1 MPTSKPR
8 KMLSPSLVWAT
19 QDVSVTHQGKENA
32 KTKSGPRQQERKVTD
47 TQGVATSLMCL
58 WNFPRLLLRTS
69 LWLSSKDSACNAG
82 DMGSILVLGRSSGE
96 GNGNSLQYSCL
107 GNPMD
112 RGAWKSTVYRVTK
125 SQIQLSDSATTATTS
140 QKV

>member
-19 QDVSVTHQGKENA
+19 QDVSVTHQGKANA
-32 KTKSGPRQQERKVTD
+32 KTKSGPRQQGGKVTD
-47 TQGVATSLMCL
+47 TQGLATSLMCL
-58 WNFPRLLLRTS
+58 WNFLRLLLRTS
-69 LWLSSKDSACNAG
+69 LWLSSKDSACNAR
-82 DMGSILVLGRSSGE
+82 DVGSIFVLGRSSGE

-112 RGAWKSTVYRVTK
+112 RGAW
-125 SQIQLSDSATTATTS
+125 
-140 QKV
+140 